1 MDAKFIQD
9 GIMIDY
15 TPSGDVDAGDVVVEG
30 NLIGIAKSDIEADEK
45 GALAVAGVFE
55 VVKVTGVTFSKGDLV
70 YWNASTGATATTSDT
85 LMGVAAKDAGSELV
99 VEVILSPSLEAIS
112 ALDTSIKADIDA
124 LEVDDIGRKAV
135 SKAATADLTEADVLA
150 GMILATNDS
159 AATTLTLP
167 DAAAGLAGVICTII
181 KTAGTDAV
189 TVTDGV
195 LTLDSADAAGDCY
208 TVGCT
213 GAAWYE
219 ISSTI
224 A

>member
-15 TPSGDVDAGDVVVEG
+15 TPTSDVDAGDVVVEG
-30 NLIGIAKSDIEADEK
+30 NLIGIAKSDIKANEK
-45 GALAVAGVFE
+45 GALAVSGVFE
-55 VVKVTGVTFSKGDLV
+55 VVKVTGVTFDKGDLV
-70 YWNASTGATATTSDT
+70 YWNATTGATATTSDT
-85 LMGVAAKDAGSELV
+85 LMGVAAKDAGAELV
-99 VEVILSPSLEAIS
+99 VEVVLSSSLNAIS
-112 ALDTSIKADIDA
+112 A

-135 SKAATADLTEADVLA
+135 TKAATATLTEADVLA

-189 TVTDGV
+189 TVTDGT
-195 LTLDSADAAGDCY
+195 LTLNSADAAGDCY

-224 A
+224 D